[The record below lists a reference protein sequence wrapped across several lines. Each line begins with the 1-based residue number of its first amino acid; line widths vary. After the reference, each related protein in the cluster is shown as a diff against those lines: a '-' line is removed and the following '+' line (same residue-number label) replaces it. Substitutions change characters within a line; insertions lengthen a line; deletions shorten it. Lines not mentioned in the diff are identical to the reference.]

1 MKTSAKRWAAVAAA
15 AVVAFCLILGA
26 AQSADPPSSA
36 PSEDVVIS
44 FPEVP
49 EGKDAAFY
57 QDLRKQVA
65 DAHLEFIKKMRG
77 NSDYISLSKEALRQ
91 SNEVYRRINARLI
104 EAPGF
109 DPDASEE
116 NNFILR
122 RTLLEQGRADEL
134 NALVE
139 KERAKETPNER
150 KIKECER
157 MARAAAIIKP
167 FLAGDA
173 DAAAAEIQACL
184 EAGDPPGEGESLM
197 PVDLAKRTLT
207 AIEMLDAADALDL
220 QCARFLASADGDMA
234 RDMAR
239 SFGISRF
246 MNLVG
251 RELTLEGIALDG
263 TEVNIKDYRGKI
275 VLVLDI
281 TLLGPDEVMTA
292 LFAYDSFHESG
303 FDVIGYTPD
312 VDLDAWKKYAADHKL
327 PWKTIS
333 RKATRDAQDKK
344 YPDFTVDYGI
354 NAYPTLLL
362 VDRAGKVFRTHLRDR
377 AVADA
382 IQELLEQ
389 EGAQTPAAEE
399 NVPGEYVKRAFA
411 TFDESLLDIP
421 EGKDPAFYEAALR
434 KLNAE
439 SQNYF
444 RANDPR
450 DVVPGLQGRV
460 FDARR
465 KLMNWIALAKGPE
478 LLKTDGSALPE
489 NFTVRGPGAMA
500 SQKTD
505 SKTGAP
511 RNTGVIRGGGLD
523 AQRKTDIK
531 RYAVALAELGKYD
544 ELVAA
549 VDALE
554 SPDPPDEELVASV
567 KRELPLAKTAQT
579 AFSGDDA
586 AIDAMFDE
594 ELDRFLN
601 AGLSD
606 GNARMELER
615 FASRLTRI
623 ERFDLVERLAARAE
637 ERLMPHETQYH
648 DALRTVQELR
658 RRSLSALEG
667 TVPPVE
673 GTLSDGTEF
682 NWENYRGKYTLLLLC
697 SSKWQV
703 HQPGYIEF
711 CPIHSVKQL
720 YAQYRK
726 AGFEVVGYTNDEP
739 EVWQK
744 FEQEN
749 EIPWKTVVRKASP
762 NAGERDFYEF
772 YGISPNSILVGPD
785 GKAIERLKG
794 SAPLRNR
801 LARYLPDAATPEEED
816 YYTSILTVPEGKDP
830 QFYWDR
836 KRELGEAFF
845 DYRGHNYLWK
855 PGEHAKEERWNKASA
870 DATKQADKFL
880 AELGASPYPISK
892 VVFEVQL
899 LPRDAKDGTGAES
912 SPNSE
917 K

>member
-1 MKTSAKRWAAVAAA
+1 MKTSAKRRAPLAAA
-15 AVVAFCLILGA
+15 PIAAFCLMLGA
-26 AQSADPPSSA
+26 AQGADPPSNA

-65 DAHLEFIKKMRG
+65 DAHLEYIKKMRG
-77 NSDYISLSKEALRQ
+77 NSDYMTLSKEALRK
-91 SNEVYRRINARLI
+91 SNEVYRAINARLI

-109 DPDASEE
+109 DPDASDE
-116 NNFILR
+116 NGFILR
-122 RTLLEQGRADEL
+122 RTLLEQGRAAEL

-167 FLAGDA
+167 FLDGDA

-207 AIEMLDAADALDL
+207 ALDLLDAADAVDL
-220 QCARFLASADGDMA
+220 QCARFLASADGPAA

-275 VLVLDI
+275 VLVFDI
-281 TLLGPDEVMTA
+281 TLRAPVELMTA
-292 LFAYDSFHESG
+292 LAAYDRFHDLG
-303 FDVIGYTPD
+303 FEVVGYAPD
-312 VDLDAWKKYAADHKL
+312 DDLDAWKKYVTDHKL

-382 IQELLEQ
+382 IQSLLDQ
-389 EGAQTPAAEE
+389 EGAETPKSEE
-399 NVPGEYVKRAFA
+399 KGPGEYVKRAFA

-421 EGKDPAFYEAALR
+421 EGKDLAFYEAALGR
-434 KLNAE
+434 LNAE

-444 RANDPR
+444 KANDPR
-450 DVVPGLQGRV
+450 AIPPELQSRV
-460 FDARR
+460 FEVR
-465 KLMNWIALAKGPE
+465 KKVNNWIALARGPE
-478 LLKTDGSALPE
+478 VLKK
-489 NFTVRGPGAMA
+489 TVSETGMPG
-500 SQKTD
+500 
-505 SKTGAP
+505 
-511 RNTGVIRGGGLD
+511 NTAVIYGGGLAD
-523 AQRKTDIK
+523 QRKAVI
-531 RYAVALAELGKYD
+531 RNYAVALAELGKYD
-544 ELVAA
+544 ELTA
-549 VDALE
+549 VIDELE
-554 SPDPPDEELVASV
+554 SSDPPDEELVARV
-567 KRELPLAKTAQT
+567 KEELPLAKTAQT

-594 ELDRFLN
+594 ELDRLLN

-606 GNARMELER
+606 GNARMELDR
-615 FASRLTRI
+615 FVDRLYQI
-623 ERFDLVERLAARAE
+623 KRFDLIARLAVRAE
-637 ERLMPHETQYH
+637 KRLMPHETQYH
-648 DALRTVQELR
+648 DAFRTVQDLR
-658 RRSLSALEG
+658 RRSLGAQEL

-673 GTLSDGTEF
+673 GKFSDGTEF

-697 SSKWQV
+697 SSKWQG

-711 CPIHSVKQL
+711 CPIHSVKEL

-739 EVWQK
+739 EVWRK
-744 FEQEN
+744 FEREN
-749 EIPWKTVVRKASP
+749 EIPWKTVVRKATP
-762 NAGERDFYEF
+762 YAGEQDFFEF
-772 YGISPNSILVGPD
+772 YAISPNSILVGPD
-785 GKAIERLKG
+785 GKTIERLKG

-801 LARYLPDAATPEEED
+801 LAYYLPDAATPEEKD
-816 YYTSILTVPEGKDP
+816 YYTSILTVPEGKDIL
-830 QFYWDR
+830 FYLDR
-836 KRELGEAFF
+836 KRELEEAFF
-845 DYRGHNYLWK
+845 DLRGHNYLWK
-855 PGEHAKEERWNKASA
+855 PGERAKEEQWNKASA
-870 DATKQADKFL
+870 EAVKKCDKFIADL
-880 AELGASPYPISK
+880 
-892 VVFEVQL
+892 
-899 LPRDAKDGTGAES
+899 
-912 SPNSE
+912 E